1 MSAPIFLT
9 TQPDDKEKAM
19 LENMK
24 TFIEKIIIDTKR
36 EQGEKSMTDMAN
48 SMEEKLEKEFGGF
61 WMVFITPPFN
71 PLTKQV
77 SEYESKC
84 VHPEVTNFLVS
95 YEGEIYKIYQS
106 KLHCKSESVHFLE
119 TNLRPE

>member
-9 TQPDDKEKAM
+9 TQPDDKEKTI

-48 SMEEKLEKEFGGF
+48 SMQEKLENEFGGF

-77 SEYESKC
+77 SEYESNC
-84 VHPEVTNFLVS
+84 VNPEVTNFLVS
-95 YEGEIYKIYQS
+95 YEDEIYKIYQS
-106 KLHCKSESVHFLE
+106 KLHCDSRSVHFLE
-119 TNLRPE
+119 TN

>member
-9 TQPDDKEKAM
+9 TQPDDKEKTM

-36 EQGEKSMTDMAN
+36 EQGEKSMTDMAEF
-48 SMEEKLEKEFGGF
+48 MQEKLEEEFGGF
-61 WMVFITPPFN
+61 WMVFITPLCH

-77 SEYESKC
+77 SEYESKY
-84 VHPEVTNFLVS
+84 VHAEVTNFLVS

-106 KLHCKSESVHFLE
+106 KLHCDSQIVHFLE
-119 TNLRPE
+119 TN

>member
-9 TQPDDKEKAM
+9 TQPDDKEKRI

-36 EQGEKSMTDMAN
+36 EQGEKSMTDVAE
-48 SMEEKLEKEFGGF
+48 SIQEKLEKEFGGF

-77 SEYESKC
+77 SEYESKR
-84 VHPEVTNFLVS
+84 VNPEVTNFLVS
-95 YEGEIYKIYQS
+95 YEDEIYKIYQS
-106 KLHCKSESVHFLE
+106 KLHCKSQSVHFLE
-119 TNLRPE
+119 TN

>member
-9 TQPDDKEKAM
+9 TQPDDKEKTI

-36 EQGEKSMTDMAN
+36 EQGKKSMTDVAE
-48 SMEEKLEKEFGGF
+48 SMQEKLEKEFGGF

-77 SEYESKC
+77 SEYQSNC
-84 VHPEVTNFLVS
+84 VNPEVTNFLVS
-95 YEGEIYKIYQS
+95 YEDEIYKIYQS

-119 TNLRPE
+119 TN

>member
-9 TQPDDKEKAM
+9 TQPDNKEKTI

-36 EQGEKSMTDMAN
+36 EQGEKSMTDVAE
-48 SMEEKLEKEFGGF
+48 SIQEKLEKEFGGF

-77 SEYESKC
+77 SEYESKR
-84 VHPEVTNFLVS
+84 VNPEVTNFLVS
-95 YEGEIYKIYQS
+95 YEDEIYKIYQS
-106 KLHCKSESVHFLE
+106 KLHCKSQSVHFLE
-119 TNLRPE
+119 TN

>member
-9 TQPDDKEKAM
+9 TQRDDKEKTI

-119 TNLRPE
+119 TN